1 MPALATGQRWQP
13 IDIFIDNQKIFYKT
27 IDIILQI
34 FPPGQVSL
42 VKGNGIKEL
51 KAEADYAPEATGK
64 VAIVARARDGAAR
77 PEFSV
82 TYHPCFV
89 DTFK

>member
-1 MPALATGQRWQP
+1 M
-13 IDIFIDNQKIFYKT
+13 
-27 IDIILQI
+27 
-34 FPPGQVSL
+34 SL

-64 VAIVARARDGAAR
+64 VAIVARTRDGAAR

-82 TYHPCFV
+82 TNHPCLWTTLIKF
-89 DTFK
+89 

>member
-1 MPALATGQRWQP
+1 MAVRLGADASISNGTEVGTNRYFYRQP
-13 IDIFIDNQKIFYKT
+13 ENIFF
-27 IDIILQI
+27 
-34 FPPGQVSL
+34 FPVQVSL

-82 TYHPCFV
+82 TNHPCLLTTLIKF
-89 DTFK
+89 

>member
-1 MPALATGQRWQP
+1 M
-13 IDIFIDNQKIFYKT
+13 
-27 IDIILQI
+27 
-34 FPPGQVSL
+34 SL

-89 DTFK
+89 DTIK

>member
-1 MPALATGQRWQP
+1 M
-13 IDIFIDNQKIFYKT
+13 NS
-27 IDIILQI
+27 LQI
-34 FPPGQVSL
+34 FPPVQVSL

-82 TYHPCFV
+82 TNHPCLWTTLTKF
-89 DTFK
+89 